1 MDEKTIFESKTI
13 NDFINE
19 YTAKETIRQH
29 KIALKKYF
37 THYDKDP
44 DKYII
49 DIRDLN
55 NHDRNDA
62 TDQYEKDITQY
73 RNYLTREEYS
83 PKAIH
88 NYVSSVKMFLEH
100 HRIDLDKAFW
110 KKLRNR
116 GIEKTND
123 SVCNFKVPK
132 PDDLKKILTHANTKS
147 RSMALLQFSSGMRVG
162 EICNLKLSDI
172 DLDYEYP
179 HITLRKTKTRAKGR
193 TRCSPEAKEAILEW
207 LKIRKDAL
215 ETQKKLTL
223 DEYWDKDNEER
234 LFPGTPKNAR
244 KMWNRL
250 LEKSRY
256 AKKDKTGKYPR
267 NLMGTHS
274 LRKAF
279 RSEFSKHDNDLA
291 AYLMNQR
298 TGLDRKYRDWSDEYL
313 DQEYA
318 KGVQYLMVFQSNV
331 TDERINDLDEKLAEK
346 DMQISNLERTMQEMK
361 AQIIEMRLERIEE
374 ANGIKKK

>member
-1 MDEKTIFESKTI
+1 MDEKTIFESKNI

-44 DKYII
+44 DKYIV

-55 NHDRNDA
+55 NHDRNKA

-110 KKLRNR
+110 KKLKGR
-116 GIEKTND
+116 GTEKTND
-123 SVCNFKVPK
+123 SVCNFKIPT

-147 RSMALLQFSSGMRVG
+147 RSMSLLQFSSGMRIG

-193 TRCSPEAKEAILEW
+193 TRCSPETKEAIMEW
-207 LKIRKDAL
+207 LKIRQDAL
-215 ETQKKLTL
+215 DTQKKLTL

-256 AKKDKTGKYPR
+256 AKKDATGKYKR

-279 RSEFSKHDNDLA
+279 RSEFSKYDNDLA

-318 KGVQYLMVFQSNV
+318 KGVHHLMVFQSNV

-346 DMQISNLERTMQEMK
+346 DTEISKIREEMK
-361 AQIIEMRLERIEE
+361 ERKMEILELRLTLQEIKS
-374 ANGIKKK
+374 KKK